1 MNKRKISVIAG
12 YIIGLILLNVI
23 FWGIPFEKGGASYIA
38 YVFLNIAVVVA
49 LVSVFLAFGKNN
61 DSQQGRE
68 MLIKSKLYGFP
79 VFRVGYIYLVAQI
92 VITVAI
98 CIAYVLLHIQNWI
111 SLVCSMVALL
121 LALLGL
127 IVTDNVRDEV
137 EHVDRLKNDKTKPV
151 YTFRI
156 NIDSYADRC
165 KNTEIKK
172 KMEKLAEEFKY
183 SDPVSNEELVE
194 IENDIKSELG
204 ELDTELSKGNKEILI
219 EKIDKIERLLS
230 RRNDMCRYSKI
241 K

>member
-1 MNKRKISVIAG
+1 
-12 YIIGLILLNVI
+12 
-23 FWGIPFEKGGASYIA
+23 
-38 YVFLNIAVVVA
+38 
-49 LVSVFLAFGKNN
+49 
-61 DSQQGRE
+61 
-68 MLIKSKLYGFP
+68 
-79 VFRVGYIYLVAQI
+79 
-92 VITVAI
+92 
-98 CIAYVLLHIQNWI
+98 
-111 SLVCSMVALL
+111 MVALL